1 MFGAACPNNSATMSR
16 APLVFNTALLLP
28 TNPADQDATP
38 PSASCF
44 DSPRSQHPP
53 LPIGS
58 PACHSGNVVA
68 TRPLGAN
75 SSFAADA
82 RSPRSPRIVSP
93 RTAEEAINFDC
104 TQIRWF
110 LRSDFCCALLTS
122 CEAVFFLQ
130 SPFTTP
136 KPSLQKST
144 MRCTHRLQKSM
155 RCRNCSLNK
164 GYVCSG
170 KRPDFLITSVM
181 F

>member
-1 MFGAACPNNSATMSR
+1 MSR

-28 TNPADQDATP
+28 TTPADQEATP

-58 PACHSGNVVA
+58 PASLSGSVVA

-110 LRSDFCCALLTS
+110 LRSEYFCLRVLDFVRSRVFSAVALHHDQVVVTKKYN
-122 CEAVFFLQ
+122 AVY
-130 SPFTTP
+130 SPPP
-136 KPSLQKST
+136 KINAVSQLLVEQ
-144 MRCTHRLQKSM
+144 
-155 RCRNCSLNK
+155 
-164 GYVCSG
+164 GVCMLG
-170 KRPDFLITSVM
+170 KTF
-181 F
+181 